1 MNIMLQFTKSSVLLR
16 NRMHEIIQSFTTV
29 DLHCQKKTDVLT
41 LKIQQWNWNLINAEI
56 KTNGE

>member
-29 DLHCQKKTDVLT
+29 DLHYQKKTDVLT

-56 KTNGE
+56 KTNGG